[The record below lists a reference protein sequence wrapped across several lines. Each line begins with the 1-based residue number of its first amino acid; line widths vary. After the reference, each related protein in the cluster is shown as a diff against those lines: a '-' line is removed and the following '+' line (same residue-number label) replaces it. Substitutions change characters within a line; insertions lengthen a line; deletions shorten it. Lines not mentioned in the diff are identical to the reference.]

1 MPDARID
8 QSPPFNV
15 FSARFSTSHL
25 RYSQANVCGHGL
37 DLLASLWW
45 QAGLGRIQ
53 PSWGIWGTRRRT
65 MQALERFWRSQQRCS
80 SITQRSV
87 ALSDWISSSG
97 VIGLCRITSK
107 TSFSCALSTLA
118 VAAAGTFPSQ
128 GSSLGECH
136 FCASPSW
143 WSPSLGSQST
153 KMSFL

>member
-1 MPDARID
+1 MLEKTAELTKECVFNDLPSKGLRWRDSRTFYAVPDARID

-87 ALSDWISSSG
+87 
-97 VIGLCRITSK
+97 
-107 TSFSCALSTLA
+107 
-118 VAAAGTFPSQ
+118 
-128 GSSLGECH
+128 
-136 FCASPSW
+136 
-143 WSPSLGSQST
+143 
-153 KMSFL
+153 